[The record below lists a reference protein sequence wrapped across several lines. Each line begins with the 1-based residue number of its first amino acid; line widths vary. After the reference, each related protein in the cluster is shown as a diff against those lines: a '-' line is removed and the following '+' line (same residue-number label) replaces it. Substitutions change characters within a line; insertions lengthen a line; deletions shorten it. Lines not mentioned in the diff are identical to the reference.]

1 MAENFAARPKRPGRH
16 NANAARIAVTPASER
31 SLRRNSAVRT
41 MTLKE
46 YVLKRLD
53 QGETDLKVLF
63 RQARTQLPHLRV
75 SLNYIRKIRNEWEKT
90 SISEGQASLPTT

>member
-16 NANAARIAVTPASER
+16 SANAARIAVTPASER
-31 SLRRNSAVRT
+31 SLRNSAVHA

-90 SISEGQASLPTT
+90 SISEGQASLPTTQ